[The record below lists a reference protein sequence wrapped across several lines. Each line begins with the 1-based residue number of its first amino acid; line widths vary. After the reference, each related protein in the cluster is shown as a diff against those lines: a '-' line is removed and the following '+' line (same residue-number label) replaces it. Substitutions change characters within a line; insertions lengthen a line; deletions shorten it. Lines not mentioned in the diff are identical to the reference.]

1 MGASDSKDNNNLDLI
16 NEYTVLKTE
25 YDQRFGEVT
34 VYKHKKLNELVLV
47 KEKIFDGQHSYEKT
61 KDMANNRSKMNQ
73 DLVCSVIYSNCKIYH

>member
-16 NEYTVLKTE
+16 NEYTILKTE

-47 KEKIFDGQHSYEKT
+47 KEKIFDGQASYEKT

-73 DLVCSVIYSNCKIYH
+73 DLVCSVIYSKCKIYH

>member
-47 KEKIFDGQHSYEKT
+47 KEKIFDGQASYQKT